1 MLPAQSVSHHYIA
14 VLDSLQHLGRH
25 YFMSGQFEDG
35 LSVLQHGVDLVGA
48 TSAPASY
55 IQLLLTYGHI
65 LTWQSS
71 LITGDYV
78 QPMAVLQDAV
88 ERADML
94 GNAGVQARAY
104 DELGFCHYQRAMTS
118 NSDFVDAA
126 THFQQA
132 LALWERLG
140 DIAGICTARFHV
152 GLIAERAG
160 QFDAAVAHFTWVHT
174 TAQNYNLS
182 SQQAEASRHL
192 GFAAL
197 RAADYNQALAAFQE
211 ALTLTEAAQ
220 SQLFLPFAYASV
232 GEVYHTQHKYIE
244 ARQYYER
251 GAEKA
256 VEFGVRRATVQIL
269 YCLGELAEEQQQR
282 QAAHDYYTEAHQT
295 AQAIHFQLGV
305 QMTAAKLAQL
315 MATES

>member
-1 MLPAQSVSHHYIA
+1 MLSAQSVGHHYIA

-25 YFMSGQFEDG
+25 YFMRGQFEDG

-48 TSAPASY
+48 TSVPASY
-55 IQLLLTYGHI
+55 IQLLLSYGHV

-71 LITGDYV
+71 LLTGDYAR
-78 QPMAVLQDAV
+78 PMVVLQDAI
-88 ERADML
+88 EQADVL
-94 GNAGVQARAY
+94 GNAAVQARAY
-104 DELGFCHYQRAMTS
+104 DELGFCHYQRAMTG

-126 THFQQA
+126 AHFQQA
-132 LALWERLG
+132 LALWERLD
-140 DIAGICTARFHV
+140 DIAGMCTARFHI

-160 QFDAAVAHFTWVHT
+160 QFDRAVAHFTWVHT

-197 RAADYNQALAAFQE
+197 RAADYDQALAAFQE

-232 GEVYHTQHKYIE
+232 GEVYHTQHKYTE
-244 ARQYYER
+244 AQQYYER

-256 VEFGVRRATVQIL
+256 AEFGVRRATVQIL

-282 QAAHDYYTEAHQT
+282 QTAHNYYTEAHQT
-295 AQAIHFQLGV
+295 AQAIQFQLGV

-315 MATES
+315 MAAES